1 MAADLTKSIPHILED
16 LFLTTPGIKD
26 IIKIDSVASSNPT
39 DTTALANA
47 SSIVTATVT
56 ATGVAV
62 GDAVLAIAYESGL
75 AANQL
80 ILGAYVSATDTIT
93 LVIGNVVNTTVT
105 TTAVTASYIVADLT

>member
-1 MAADLTKSIPHILED
+1 MSWSITKSVQHLARD
-16 LFLTTPGIKD
+16 LFVGGGIKD
-26 IIKIDSVASSNPT
+26 IITVASVASANPT

-47 SSIVTATVT
+47 SSIVTAAVV

-62 GDAVLAIAYESGL
+62 GDVVLGIAYESGL

-93 LVIGNVVNTTVT
+93 LVIGNVVNTSVT
-105 TTAVTASYIVADLT
+105 TTAVTATYIVGDRT